1 MDMPRERNGS
11 MPENQMTVIGPDARF
26 KGELHFEG
34 SARILG
40 EYEGSIVT
48 PGRVEIA
55 SGGRCNAKVDAQRIV
70 VDGRAEGELIGRDRI
85 EMNPTAHV
93 RADISAGN
101 LIVQDGAS
109 FVGHCSVGPDAV
121 ARASGEGRMP
131 SQEREPKGTARPT
144 EPAEIVVPRSVRP
157 ASAPAKVEAD
167 VPGGVRTDLQSD
179 WMRLAQG
186 AGDGQKRI
194 G

>member
-1 MDMPRERNGS
+1 

-40 EYEGSIVT
+40 EYEGAIVT

-55 SGGRCNAKVDAQRIV
+55 PGGRCNARVDAHRIV
-70 VDGRAEGELIGRDRI
+70 VDGHAEGELIGRDRI

-109 FVGHCSVGPDAV
+109 FVGHCSVGPDAA
-121 ARASGEGRMP
+121 ARASGEGRAVR
-131 SQEREPKGTARPT
+131 EREMKASVRPAEPSRAAEPT
-144 EPAEIVVPRSVRP
+144 ESVETRSVRP
-157 ASAPAKVEAD
+157 TSAPAKVEAG
-167 VPGGVRTDLQSD
+167 VSSGVRADLQSD